1 MQVATEQPLYTEHEA
16 IRAGVPAG
24 LPLVLVITG
33 FADAG
38 AAVTQ
43 LEEYMW
49 DTASPQAVIDF
60 NMDLLHDYRARRP
73 LIVFEQDHLVDY
85 DGPELSLYVATD
97 DVGKQFLLLMGSEPD
112 FRWEQFTDA
121 MLSIIS
127 SLDVGPISWVHA
139 IPMPI
144 PHTRPI
150 GVTVS
155 GSRQEII
162 EARSVW
168 RPTTQVPATIGHV
181 LEHRLQSAGA
191 DISGFV
197 LLVSHYLAD
206 AEVPGALISA
216 LECISEA
223 TGLIFAT
230 DELREK
236 GRAFVAQIDEQVS
249 ANEESAAMVKALEER
264 HDTYMQDQSI
274 RSPLMTEAGDIPTA
288 DQLATELEDYLAS
301 HVEPKRKQDGSGN
314 GDSIGQHGDV
324 DSQSD

>member
-1 MQVATEQPLYTEHEA
+1 MPMTEASRLFTVDEA
-16 IRAGVPAG
+16 RRANIPAG

-38 AAVTQ
+38 GAVTQ

-49 DTASPQAVIDF
+49 EKTSPQSIVDF
-60 NMDLLHDYRARRP
+60 NMDMLHDYRARRP
-73 LIVFEQDHLVDY
+73 TILFEEDHLTEY
-85 DGPELSLYVATD
+85 EGPELALYSATD
-97 DVGKQFLLLMGSEPD
+97 DVGRPFLVLMGSEPD
-112 FRWEQFTDA
+112 FHWNAFSAAVIE
-121 MLSIIS
+121 LIG
-127 SLDVGPISWVHA
+127 SLNVSAVSWVHA

-155 GSRQEII
+155 GSRQDII

-181 LEHRLQSAGA
+181 LEYQLQSRGLAVT
-191 DISGFV
+191 GFV

-206 AEVPGALISA
+206 TEYPNALISA

-230 DELREK
+230 DEIREK
-236 GRAFVAQIDEQVS
+236 GRAFTAQIDSQIA
-249 ANEESAAMVKALEER
+249 ANEESSAMVKSLEER
-264 HDTYMQDQSI
+264 HDAYMEDQSI
-274 RSPLMTEAGDIPTA
+274 RSPLMTEEGNIPTA
-288 DQLATELEDYLAS
+288 DQIATELEDYLAQ
-301 HVEPKRKQDGSGN
+301 HTEPKRKQDGTDPSEQQGF
-314 GDSIGQHGDV
+314 GDA
-324 DSQSD
+324 

>member
-1 MQVATEQPLYTEHEA
+1 MVESMPLFTQNEALRAT
-16 IRAGVPAG
+16 IPAG
-24 LPLVLVITG
+24 LPLVFVMTG

-38 AAVTQ
+38 GAVSQ

-49 DTASPQAVIDF
+49 ENASPESFLSF

-73 LIVFEQDHLVDY
+73 SIMFVEDHLDEY
-85 DGPELSLYVATD
+85 EAPELTLSLATD
-97 DVGKQFLLLMGSEPD
+97 DVGRQFLLLMGPEPD
-112 FRWEQFTDA
+112 FRWEQFSET
-121 MLSIIS
+121 I
-127 SLDVGPISWVHA
+127 LDVARSLVVGSIAWVHA

-168 RPTTQVPATIGHV
+168 RPTTQVPATMGHV
-181 LEHRLQSAGA
+181 LEHRFRSVGA
-191 DISGFV
+191 DVTGFV

-206 AEVPGALISA
+206 AEYPGALIAA

-230 DELREK
+230 DDLRER
-236 GRAFVAQIDEQVS
+236 GRVFLAQVDEQVS
-249 ANEESAAMVKALEER
+249 ANEESSAMVRALEER
-264 HDTYMQDQSI
+264 HDTYMQDQSV
-274 RSPLMTEAGDIPTA
+274 RSPLMTDEGDVPTA
-288 DQLATELEDYLAS
+288 EQIATELENYLAT
-301 HVEPKRKQDGSGN
+301 HGEPKRKQDGTDGN
-314 GDSIGQHGDV
+314 GTLGRHV
-324 DSQSD
+324 EPE

>member
-1 MQVATEQPLYTEHEA
+1 MAEEQPLYTEHPA
-16 IRAGVPAG
+16 IRQGIPQG
-24 LPLVLVITG
+24 LPLVFVFTG

-38 AAVTQ
+38 SAVSQ

-49 DTASPQAVIDF
+49 DTASPESVVDF
-60 NMDLLHDYRARRP
+60 NMDLLHDFRARRP
-73 LIVFEQDHLVDY
+73 IIVFDEDHFVDY
-85 DGPELSLYVATD
+85 DGPELALYLASD

-112 FRWEQFTDA
+112 FRWEQFA
-121 MLSIIS
+121 SAVLRLIESLRVSSIA
-127 SLDVGPISWVHA
+127 WVHA

-181 LEHRLQSAGA
+181 LEHRLQQSGA
-191 DISGFV
+191 DVTGFV

-206 AEVPGALISA
+206 AEIPGALIAA

-230 DELREK
+230 DELRENS
-236 GRAFVAQIDEQVS
+236 RAFIAQIDAQVA
-249 ANEESAAMVKALEER
+249 ANDESVAMVKALEER

-274 RSPLMTEAGDIPTA
+274 RSPLMTEAGEVPTA
-288 DQLATELEDYLAS
+288 DQIATELEEYLAT
-301 HVEPKRKQDGSGN
+301 HVEPKRKQDGSN
-314 GDSIGQHGDV
+314 DS
-324 DSQSD
+324 DSLGRHREVE

>member
-1 MQVATEQPLYTEHEA
+1 MPAPSNLFLIDEA
-16 IRAGVPAG
+16 KKASIPSG

-38 AAVTQ
+38 GAVTQ

-49 DTASPQAVIDF
+49 DQASPDSFIDF

-73 LIVFEQDHLVDY
+73 TIIFEEDHLTEFDR
-85 DGPELSLYVATD
+85 PELGLYHATD
-97 DVGKQFLLLMGSEPD
+97 DVGRPFLLLMGSEPD
-112 FRWEQFTDA
+112 FRWQEFTNA
-121 MLSIIS
+121 VLEVIRE
-127 SLDVGPISWVHA
+127 LAVGPITWVHA

-155 GSRQEII
+155 GSRHEII

-168 RPTTQVPATIGHV
+168 RPTTQVPATIGHL
-181 LEHRLQSAGA
+181 LEHRLHTEGA
-191 DISGFV
+191 DITGFV

-206 AEVPGALISA
+206 TEYPLALLSA

-230 DELREK
+230 DELRER
-236 GRAFVAQIDEQVS
+236 GRGFVAQIDEQI
-249 ANEESAAMVKALEER
+249 AGNEESTAMVRALEER
-264 HDTYMQDQSI
+264 HDAYMEDQSV
-274 RSPLMTEAGDIPTA
+274 RSPLMTQEGGIPTA
-288 DQLATELEDYLAS
+288 DEIADELEQYLAR
-301 HVEPKRKQDGSGN
+301 HTEPKRKQDGS
-314 GDSIGQHGDV
+314 DSNEGFEPI
-324 DSQSD
+324 